1 MREMFGG
8 VGYPLQ
14 TLESRRLRHQGLE
27 IARISTESEVGIAE
41 KDGPGMSLAG
51 AANVER

>member
-1 MREMFGG
+1 
-8 VGYPLQ
+8 LQ

-27 IARISTESEVGIAE
+27 IARISTESEVGIAK